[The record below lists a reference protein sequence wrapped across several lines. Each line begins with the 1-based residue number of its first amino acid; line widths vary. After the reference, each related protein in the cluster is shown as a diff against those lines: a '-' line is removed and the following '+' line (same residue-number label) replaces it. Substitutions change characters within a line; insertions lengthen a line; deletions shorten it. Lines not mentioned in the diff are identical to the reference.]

1 MRPSLLLIMAA
12 ACLTFANADSAFA
25 QGHAIPTRN
34 SCIKEFYD
42 PEMYN
47 YLTYKNNCSQSLTVV
62 FVAKDGSGVGG
73 TMDLRPGGKDAVGR
87 LAGKTPKVGA
97 FQLYVCQSGYMPFG
111 EDGKVVNKPRTSFEC
126 RPKTE

>member
-1 MRPSLLLIMAA
+1 MPKVLLP
-12 ACLTFANADSAFA
+12 

-62 FVAKDGSGVGG
+62 FVAKDGSGVGWHDG
-73 TMDLRPGGKDAVGR
+73 PSARRKRRSRP

-97 FQLYVCQSGYMPFG
+97 FQLYVCQSGYMPIG
-111 EDGKVVNKPRTSFEC
+111 EDGKIVSKPRTSFEC